1 MLSKLT
7 YRELWKSLV
16 ISRMDLAANTIR
28 WMKNYSSS
36 YSISTGIIGNLDGLA
51 LNPAEDKIAV
61 HVIIPYTGAKEGILF
76 VIRSEDGGAV
86 TK

>member
-7 YRELWKSLV
+7 YKEFSKSSV

-28 WMKNYSSS
+28 WMKNYITS
-36 YSISTGIIGNLDGLA
+36 YSIIGVLDGIA

-61 HVIIPYTGAKEGILF
+61 HALIPYTGSKE
-76 VIRSEDGGAV
+76 S
-86 TK
+86 